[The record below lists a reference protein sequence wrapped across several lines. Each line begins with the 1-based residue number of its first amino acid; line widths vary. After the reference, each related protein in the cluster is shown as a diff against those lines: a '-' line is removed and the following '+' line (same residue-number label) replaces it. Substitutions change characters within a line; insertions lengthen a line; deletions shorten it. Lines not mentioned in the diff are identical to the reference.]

1 MAVKIGKKDVI
12 WSYLGYFFNLCT
24 NILLMPFILR
34 AVEGNELGLWYTFL
48 SVGTLVN
55 LLDFGFSP
63 TLVRNVTYAWCG
75 AKEIKKEG
83 ASELQGNEPN
93 YTLFF
98 SVLQACKYVSMLIA
112 GMAFLCMLTAGS
124 AYIGYVAREIP
135 FQVYAPA
142 WLFFSVAVFL
152 NIFYNYWTT
161 SLKGIGAIKQSQ
173 ISVIVSKIAQIV
185 ISLVGLYLGYGII
198 ALALAYMLS
207 GFVLRILSKLYL
219 FHYENIAEQR
229 KKYVAKIQLNE
240 LKSLL
245 LKIWY
250 NAKKTGLVSLSA
262 FIITQG
268 NTMIC
273 SAFIGLEATA
283 SYGLCLQLI
292 TVVRGVSQIFFD
304 ANQPKMINTKV
315 SGNIEKSKKE
325 LSLAMV
331 IYWGVFILAIV
342 ALVTIGIPLVRL
354 IRSNTPLP
362 LLMVLF
368 MGSYILLEGTHSLFA
383 GYISFSNEVPYV
395 KSSIVSAFFILIGQ
409 LFVAIFTDWGI
420 YALMA
425 VQAFVQLCYNNWHW
439 PMIVLRELHMNLWEM
454 IYLGISELLRY
465 VKNILNAKLSAK

>member
-1 MAVKIGKKDVI
+1 MAVNIGKKDVI

-24 NILLMPFILR
+24 NIILMPFILR

-83 ASELQGNEPN
+83 ASDLQGNEPN
-93 YTLFF
+93 YALFF
-98 SVLQACKYVSMLIA
+98 NVLQACKYVSMLIA
-112 GMAFLCMLTAGS
+112 GIALICMLTVGS

-135 FQVYAPA
+135 FRVYATA
-142 WLFFSVAVFL
+142 WLFFSAAVFL

-161 SLKGIGAIKQSQ
+161 SLKGIGAVKQSQ
-173 ISVIVSKIAQIV
+173 IAVIISKIVQIV
-185 ISLVGLYLGYGII
+185 ISLFGLYSGYGII
-198 ALALAYMLS
+198 ALAVAYLLS
-207 GFVLRILSKLYL
+207 EFIMRFIAKRFL

-240 LKSLL
+240 LRSLL

-250 NAKKTGLVSLSA
+250 NAKKTGLVSLGA
-262 FIITQG
+262 FVITQG

-283 SYGLCLQLI
+283 SYGICLQLI

-331 IYWGVFILAIV
+331 IYWGVFILVITVLA
-342 ALVTIGIPLVRL
+342 TIGIPLVHL

-362 LLMVLF
+362 LFMVLF
-368 MGSYILLEGTHSLFA
+368 MGSYLFLEGTHGLFA
-383 GYISFSNEVPYV
+383 SYITFSNEVPYV
-395 KSSIVSAFFILIGQ
+395 KSSIVSAFFILVGQ

-425 VQAFVQLCYNNWHW
+425 VQAVVQLCYNNWHW
-439 PMIVLRELHMNLWEM
+439 PMIVLKELHMNLWEM
-454 IYLGISELLRY
+454 IYLGISELPRH

>member
-1 MAVKIGKKDVI
+1 MAVNIGKKDVI

-24 NILLMPFILR
+24 NIILMPFILR

-83 ASELQGNEPN
+83 ASDLQGNEPN
-93 YTLFF
+93 YALFF
-98 SVLQACKYVSMLIA
+98 NVLQACKYVSMLIA
-112 GMAFLCMLTAGS
+112 GIALICMLTVGS

-135 FQVYAPA
+135 FRVYATA
-142 WLFFSVAVFL
+142 WLFFSAAVFL

-161 SLKGIGAIKQSQ
+161 SLKGIGAVKQSQ
-173 ISVIVSKIAQIV
+173 IAVIISKIVQIV
-185 ISLVGLYLGYGII
+185 ISLFGLYSGYGII
-198 ALALAYMLS
+198 ALAVAYLLS
-207 GFVLRILSKLYL
+207 EFIMRFIAKRFL

-240 LKSLL
+240 LRSLL

-250 NAKKTGLVSLSA
+250 NAKKTGLVSLGA
-262 FIITQG
+262 FVITQG

-283 SYGLCLQLI
+283 SYGICLQLI

-331 IYWGVFILAIV
+331 IYWGVFILVITVLA
-342 ALVTIGIPLVRL
+342 TIGIPLVHL

-362 LLMVLF
+362 LFMVLF
-368 MGSYILLEGTHSLFA
+368 MGSYLFLEGTHGLFA
-383 GYISFSNEVPYV
+383 SYITFSNEVPYV
-395 KSSIVSAFFILIGQ
+395 KSSIVSAFFILVGQ

-425 VQAFVQLCYNNWHW
+425 VQAVVQLCYNNWHW
-439 PMIVLRELHMNLWEM
+439 PMIVLKELHMNLWEM
-454 IYLGISELLRY
+454 IYLGISELLRH

>member
-1 MAVKIGKKDVI
+1 MAVNIGKKDVI

-24 NILLMPFILR
+24 NIILMPFILR

-83 ASELQGNEPN
+83 ASDLQGNEPN
-93 YTLFF
+93 YALFF
-98 SVLQACKYVSMLIA
+98 NVLQACKYVSMLIA
-112 GMAFLCMLTAGS
+112 GIALICMLTVGS

-135 FQVYAPA
+135 FRVYATA
-142 WLFFSVAVFL
+142 WLFFSAAVFL

-161 SLKGIGAIKQSQ
+161 SLKGIGAVKQSQ
-173 ISVIVSKIAQIV
+173 IAVIISKIVQIV
-185 ISLVGLYLGYGII
+185 ISLFGLYSGYGII
-198 ALALAYMLS
+198 ALAVAYLLS
-207 GFVLRILSKLYL
+207 EFIMRFIAKRFL

-240 LKSLL
+240 LRSLL

-250 NAKKTGLVSLSA
+250 NAKKTGLVSLGA
-262 FIITQG
+262 FVITQG

-283 SYGLCLQLI
+283 SYGICLQLI

-331 IYWGVFILAIV
+331 IYWGVFILVITVLA
-342 ALVTIGIPLVRL
+342 TIGIPLVHL

-362 LLMVLF
+362 LFMVLF
-368 MGSYILLEGTHSLFA
+368 MGSYLFLEGTHGLFA
-383 GYISFSNEVPYV
+383 SYITFSNEVPYV
-395 KSSIVSAFFILIGQ
+395 KSSIVSAFFILVGQ

-425 VQAFVQLCYNNWHW
+425 VQAVVQLCYNNWHW
-439 PMIVLRELHMNLWEM
+439 PMIVLKELHMNLWDM
-454 IYLGISELLRY
+454 IHLGINEFIRY
-465 VKNILNAKLSAK
+465 LKNILNTKLSTK

>member
-1 MAVKIGKKDVI
+1 MAVNIGKKDVI

-24 NILLMPFILR
+24 NIILMPFILR

-83 ASELQGNEPN
+83 ASDLQGNEPN
-93 YTLFF
+93 YALFF
-98 SVLQACKYVSMLIA
+98 NVLQACKYVSMLIA
-112 GMAFLCMLTAGS
+112 GIALICMLTVGS

-135 FQVYAPA
+135 FRVYATA
-142 WLFFSVAVFL
+142 WLFFSAAVFL

-161 SLKGIGAIKQSQ
+161 SLKGIGAVKQSQ
-173 ISVIVSKIAQIV
+173 IAVIISKIVQIV
-185 ISLVGLYLGYGII
+185 ISLFGLYSGYGII
-198 ALALAYMLS
+198 ALAVAYLLS
-207 GFVLRILSKLYL
+207 EFIMRFIAKRFL

-240 LKSLL
+240 LRSLL

-250 NAKKTGLVSLSA
+250 NAKKTGLVSLGA
-262 FIITQG
+262 FVITQG

-283 SYGLCLQLI
+283 SYGICLQLI

-331 IYWGVFILAIV
+331 IYWGVFILVITVLA
-342 ALVTIGIPLVRL
+342 TIGVPLVHL

-362 LLMVLF
+362 LFMVLF
-368 MGSYILLEGTHSLFA
+368 MGSYLFLEGTHGLFA
-383 GYISFSNEVPYV
+383 SYITFSNEVPYV
-395 KSSIVSAFFILIGQ
+395 KSSIVSAFFILVGQ

-425 VQAFVQLCYNNWHW
+425 VQAVVQLCYNNWHW
-439 PMIVLRELHMNLWEM
+439 PMIVLKELHMNLWEM
-454 IYLGISELLRY
+454 IYLGISELLRH

>member
-1 MAVKIGKKDVI
+1 M
-12 WSYLGYFFNLCT
+12 
-24 NILLMPFILR
+24 
-34 AVEGNELGLWYTFL
+34 
-48 SVGTLVN
+48 
-55 LLDFGFSP
+55 
-63 TLVRNVTYAWCG
+63 VRNVTYAWCG

-83 ASELQGNEPN
+83 ASDLQGNEPN
-93 YTLFF
+93 YALFF
-98 SVLQACKYVSMLIA
+98 NVLQACKYVSMLIA
-112 GMAFLCMLTAGS
+112 GIALICMLTVGS

-135 FQVYAPA
+135 FRVYATA
-142 WLFFSVAVFL
+142 WLFFSAAVFL

-161 SLKGIGAIKQSQ
+161 SLKGIGAVKQSQ
-173 ISVIVSKIAQIV
+173 IAVIISKIVQIV
-185 ISLVGLYLGYGII
+185 ISLFGLYSGYGII
-198 ALALAYMLS
+198 ALAVAYLLS
-207 GFVLRILSKLYL
+207 EFIMRFIAKRFL

-240 LKSLL
+240 LRSLL

-250 NAKKTGLVSLSA
+250 NAKKTGLVSLGA
-262 FIITQG
+262 FVITQG

-283 SYGLCLQLI
+283 SYGICLQLI

-331 IYWGVFILAIV
+331 IYWGVFILVITVLA
-342 ALVTIGIPLVRL
+342 TIGIPLVHL

-362 LLMVLF
+362 LFMVLF
-368 MGSYILLEGTHSLFA
+368 MGSYLFLEGTHGLFA
-383 GYISFSNEVPYV
+383 SYITFSNEVPYV
-395 KSSIVSAFFILIGQ
+395 KSSIVSAFFILVGQ

-425 VQAFVQLCYNNWHW
+425 VQAVVQLCYNNWHW
-439 PMIVLRELHMNLWEM
+439 PMIVLKELHMNLWEM
-454 IYLGISELLRY
+454 IYLGISELLRH

>member
-1 MAVKIGKKDVI
+1 
-12 WSYLGYFFNLCT
+12 
-24 NILLMPFILR
+24 MPFILR

-83 ASELQGNEPN
+83 ASDLQGNEPN
-93 YTLFF
+93 YALFF
-98 SVLQACKYVSMLIA
+98 NVLQACKYVSMLIA
-112 GMAFLCMLTAGS
+112 GIALICMLTVGS

-135 FQVYAPA
+135 FRVYATA
-142 WLFFSVAVFL
+142 WLFFSAAVFL

-161 SLKGIGAIKQSQ
+161 SLKGIGAVKQSQ
-173 ISVIVSKIAQIV
+173 IAVIISKIVQIV
-185 ISLVGLYLGYGII
+185 ISLFGLYSGYGII
-198 ALALAYMLS
+198 ALAVAYLLS
-207 GFVLRILSKLYL
+207 EFIMRFIAKRFL

-240 LKSLL
+240 LRSLL

-250 NAKKTGLVSLSA
+250 NAKKTGLVSLGA
-262 FIITQG
+262 FVITQG

-283 SYGLCLQLI
+283 SYGICLQLI

-331 IYWGVFILAIV
+331 IYWGVFILVITVLA
-342 ALVTIGIPLVRL
+342 TIGIPLVHL

-362 LLMVLF
+362 LFMVLF
-368 MGSYILLEGTHSLFA
+368 MGSYLFLEGTHGLFA
-383 GYISFSNEVPYV
+383 SYITFSNEVPYV
-395 KSSIVSAFFILIGQ
+395 KSSIVSAFFILVGQ

-425 VQAFVQLCYNNWHW
+425 VQAVVQLCYNNWHW
-439 PMIVLRELHMNLWEM
+439 PMIVLKELHMNLWEM
-454 IYLGISELLRY
+454 IYLGISELLRH

>member
-1 MAVKIGKKDVI
+1 MAVNIGKKDVI

-24 NILLMPFILR
+24 NIILMPFILR

-83 ASELQGNEPN
+83 ASDLQGNEPN
-93 YTLFF
+93 YALFF
-98 SVLQACKYVSMLIA
+98 NVLQACKYVSMLIA
-112 GMAFLCMLTAGS
+112 GIALICMLTVGS

-135 FQVYAPA
+135 FRVYATA
-142 WLFFSVAVFL
+142 WLFFSAAVFL

-161 SLKGIGAIKQSQ
+161 SLKGIGAVKQSQ
-173 ISVIVSKIAQIV
+173 IAVIISKIVQIV
-185 ISLVGLYLGYGII
+185 ISLFGLYSGYGII
-198 ALALAYMLS
+198 ALAVAYLLS
-207 GFVLRILSKLYL
+207 VFIMRFIAKRFL

-240 LKSLL
+240 LRSLL

-250 NAKKTGLVSLSA
+250 NAKKTGLVSLGA
-262 FIITQG
+262 FVITQG

-283 SYGLCLQLI
+283 SYGICLQLI

-331 IYWGVFILAIV
+331 IYWGVFILVITVLA
-342 ALVTIGIPLVRL
+342 TIGIPLVHL

-362 LLMVLF
+362 LFMVLF
-368 MGSYILLEGTHSLFA
+368 MGSYLFLEGTHGLFA
-383 GYISFSNEVPYV
+383 SYITFSNEVPYV
-395 KSSIVSAFFILIGQ
+395 KSSIVSAFFILVGQ

-425 VQAFVQLCYNNWHW
+425 VQAVVQLCYNNWHW
-439 PMIVLRELHMNLWEM
+439 PMIVLKELHMNLWEM
-454 IYLGISELLRY
+454 IYLGISELLRH